1 MRSLFV
7 LLLLPLASLAQTA
20 LPTEFPADALSANAD
35 ALRARISG
43 KVFRVKPADGSS
55 WRIEY
60 KANGY
65 AFIDTSNGFR
75 DTGTWHVEDGK
86 LCSDWRRANGGC
98 SEARIKGEAIF
109 LKRISNGEVI
119 ALVE

>member
-20 LPTEFPADALSANAD
+20 MPTEFPADALSANAD
-35 ALRARISG
+35 DLRARISG
-43 KVFRVKPADGSS
+43 KIFRVKPADGSS

-75 DTGTWHVEDGK
+75 DTGTWRVEDGK
-86 LCSDWRRANGGC
+86 LCSDWHKVNGGC
-98 SEARIKGEAIF
+98 SEVRIRGESIY
-109 LKRISNGEVI
+109 LKRVSNGEVI
-119 ALVE
+119 ALVQ

>member
-1 MRSLFV
+1 MRSPFV
-7 LLLLPLASLAQTA
+7 LLLLPPASLAQTA
-20 LPTEFPADALSANAD
+20 MPTEFPADALSANAD
-35 ALRARISG
+35 ALGERISG

-86 LCSDWRRANGGC
+86 LCSDWHRANGGC
-98 SEARIKGEAIF
+98 SEARIKGESIY

-119 ALVE
+119 ALVQ

>member
-1 MRSLFV
+1 MRSPLV
-7 LLLLPLASLAQTA
+7 LLLLPLASLAQTVM
-20 LPTEFPADALSANAD
+20 PTEFPADALPANAD
-35 ALRARISG
+35 ALRERISG

>member
-1 MRSLFV
+1 MRSLLV
-7 LLLLPLASLAQTA
+7 LLLFPLGSLAQTA
-20 LPTEFPADALSANAD
+20 MPTEFPADALRVNAET
-35 ALRARISG
+35 LRARLSG

-65 AFIDTSNGFR
+65 AFIDISNGFR
-75 DTGTWHVEDGK
+75 DTGSWHVEDGK
-86 LCSDWRRANGGC
+86 LCSDWHRANGGC
-98 SEARIKGEAIF
+98 SEARLKGESIYI
-109 LKRISNGEVI
+109 KRVSNGEVI